1 MIMNVGLLY
10 SSLVRVKSKL
20 IGSGVWINLGFDDH
34 SYVLTAKH
42 NIHHEALEVFNF
54 EGELLES
61 SYIGQI
67 GELDISII
75 KIHSRCNNNIGLCL
89 DELFDSKSDSKCWIL
104 GYPKSLVKIS
114 EHKAIDHEGTILFH
128 HDEMFFRIEQDL
140 PDNSEREHI
149 DGFSGGPIFEIN
161 NKGDIY
167 LKGIIT
173 DSFDDNFSYK
183 RIRGEKLSIIYKNL
197 PEEIKS
203 DIFTS
208 EYISRYLDRTP
219 LLLSKDI
226 DEIILESG
234 LITSLKNIDLNDL
247 NECGYFYLPDDRS
260 KVTQHISLLT
270 NDNSIKSYLHSRIIS
285 MLLDEGIS
293 KISLIPTLFEG
304 NKLFTM
310 HLTEFTSKHQLIAK
324 LIKQQKSLDYANS
337 IILIIYPNDRN
348 DLRYVKKKRISR
360 LIADYSE
367 GSEPE
372 LYSREL
378 PLNEK
383 RILKSF
389 LESRKQAGVTFSIFN
404 LKFLVEMIIDEI
416 ENEYKA
422 SELDTA
428 LIKAE
433 VIKVIKEYD

>member
-10 SSLVRVKSKL
+10 SSLVKVKSKL

-42 NIHHEALEVFNF
+42 NIHDETLEIFNF
-54 EGELLES
+54 KGELLES

-67 GELDISII
+67 GGLDISII
-75 KIHSRCNNNIGLCL
+75 KIHSRCDNHLSLCL
-89 DELFDSKSDSKCWIL
+89 DELLDLKSDSKCWIL

-114 EHKAIDHEGTILFH
+114 EHKAIDHEGTILFS

-140 PDNSEREHI
+140 PDDSEREHI
-149 DGFSGGPIFEIN
+149 DGFSGGPILEIN
-161 NKGDIY
+161 NNGDIY

-183 RIRGEKLSIIYKNL
+183 RIRGEKLSTIYKNL
-197 PEEIKS
+197 PEEIIS
-203 DIFTS
+203 NVFTS
-208 EYISRYLDRTP
+208 EYISKYLDRTS

-226 DEIILESG
+226 DEIILEEGFLTG
-234 LITSLKNIDLNDL
+234 LKKIDLNDL

-270 NDNSIKSYLHSRIIS
+270 NNNSIKSYLHSRIIS

-293 KISLIPTLFEG
+293 KISLNPTLFEG

-310 HLTEFTSKHQLIAK
+310 HVTDFTSKHQLIAK
-324 LIKQQKSLDYANS
+324 LIRQEKSLDYANS

-360 LIADYSE
+360 VIADYSE

-378 PLNEK
+378 PLKEK
-383 RILKSF
+383 KILKNF
-389 LESRKQAGVTFSIFN
+389 LESRKQAGVTFSILN

-416 ENEYKA
+416 ENEYEA